1 MSWNPMMGGPL
12 GVALAPQS
20 PDLASLAQ
28 AFAQQQPMG
37 GGLPQNTLGA
47 SGVTLGNPQAQDQY
61 AEMAQALAQ
70 QNRAQQQQDMAAAM
84 MQPKYAENSGGL
96 GSLAMMVQAY
106 AGKKMAKRA
115 DEKDIA
121 AREKFY
127 LGEEAAAERKAQ
139 REAEREMA
147 QRTQRAADAERYR
160 LQGDAR
166 TRYIL
171 EGKMGESPRDRLQAL
186 EGVNGPG
193 IVNLDQ
199 GTVRYAQPED
209 AQPEG
214 YKVTYAPGASAED
227 RAAVDAAARA
237 AGWPSDPHGDVVDV
251 GRVRPQPTG
260 QFVTAAAAQRAQQE
274 RQQAANNARADEQLR
289 LSQGAARRADEQFAW
304 QKEQAAKKDS
314 APNSS
319 VSAMQQDALNF
330 AAAYMGKSPEDVAK
344 MTPEDIRTEVAKG
357 GRTMAGPIAGK
368 IPGAGLIFNADL
380 EAYANSAAGKQ
391 ARLNNPTGPVSNADF
406 DVARK
411 SVFSPEKP
419 AEVNADLIYQALTRG
434 QGSQKPAA
442 SGPKAGTVEGGYRF
456 KGGDAGNPSNWEK
469 L

>member
-1 MSWNPMMGGPL
+1 MNWNPMMGPL
-12 GVALAPQS
+12 GASASQS
-20 PDLASLAQ
+20 PDLGALVK
-28 AFAQQQPMG
+28 AFAG
-37 GGLPQNTLGA
+37 PQNSLGQ
-47 SGVTLGNPQAQDQY
+47 SGVTLGNPEAQDQY
-61 AEMAQALAQ
+61 RQMAEAFVMQQRAAQDQEAANALQ
-70 QNRAQQQQDMAAAM
+70 ESGWIN
-84 MQPKYAENSGGL
+84 NSGAL
-96 GSLAMMVQAY
+96 GVLDQVVKAY
-106 AGKKMAKRA
+106 ASKKLAKRA
-115 DEKDIA
+115 DEKDIE

-147 QRTQRAADAERYR
+147 QRGQRAADAERYG

-199 GTVRYAQPED
+199 GTVRYAQPE
-209 AQPEG
+209 AQREQQLPPNVHIDPNLSPQE
-214 YKVTYAPGASAED
+214 
-227 RAAVDAAARA
+227 RAAALAAE
-237 AGWPSDPHGDVVDV
+237 GLGLGDPHGDVVDV

-260 QFVTAAAAQRAQQE
+260 QFITAAAAQRAQQE

-330 AAAYMGKSPEDVAK
+330 AAAYIGKSPEDVAK
-344 MTPEDIRTEVAKG
+344 MTPEQIRSEVAKG
-357 GRTMAGPIAGK
+357 GRVMAGPIAGK

-434 QGSQKPAA
+434 RDQSAPAPA
-442 SGPKAGTVEGGYRF
+442 TSERGEQPQRIRI
-456 KGGDAGNPSNWEK
+456 K

>member
-12 GVALAPQS
+12 GGALAPQS

-28 AFAQQQPMG
+28 AFGQQYKANQLG
-37 GGLPQNTLGA
+37 GG
-47 SGVTLGNPQAQDQY
+47 GVTLGNPQAQDQY

-70 QNRAQQQQDMAAAM
+70 HNRAQQQQDMAAEM

-106 AGKKMAKRA
+106 AGKKLAKRA

-127 LGEEAAAERKAQ
+127 LGEEAAAARKAQ

-147 QRTQRAADAERYR
+147 QRTQRAADAERYG

-171 EGKMGESPRDRLQAL
+171 EGKMGESQRDRLQAL

-199 GTVRYAQPED
+199 GTVRYAQPE
-209 AQPEG
+209 AQREQQLPPNVHLDPNLSPQERAGALAAEG
-214 YKVTYAPGASAED
+214 LGL
-227 RAAVDAAARA
+227 
-237 AGWPSDPHGDVVDV
+237 GDPHGDVVDV

-260 QFVTAAAAQRAQQE
+260 QFITAAAAQRAQQE
-274 RQQAANNARADEQLR
+274 RQQAASNSRADEQLR
-289 LSQGAARRADEQFAW
+289 LSQAAARRADEQFAW

-330 AAAYMGKSPEDVAK
+330 AAAYIGKSPEDVAK
-344 MTPEDIRTEVAKG
+344 MTPEQIRTEVAKG
-357 GRTMAGPIAGK
+357 GRVMAGPIAGK

>member
-12 GVALAPQS
+12 GVALALQS

-28 AFAQQQPMG
+28 AFAQQPPIG
-37 GGLPQNTLGA
+37 GGLPKNTLGA

-70 QNRAQQQQDMAAAM
+70 HNRAQQQQDMAAAM

-106 AGKKMAKRA
+106 AGKKIAKRA
-115 DEKDIA
+115 DEKDIE

-147 QRTQRAADAERYR
+147 QRTQRAADAEKYG

-199 GTVRYAQPED
+199 GTVRYAQPEG

-251 GRVRPQPTG
+251 GMVRPQPTG

-274 RQQAANNARADEQLR
+274 RQQAASNARADEQLR
-289 LSQGAARRADEQFAW
+289 LSQEAARRADEQFAW

-314 APNSS
+314 APNAS

-330 AAAYMGKSPEDVAK
+330 AAAYIGKSPEDVAK
-344 MTPEDIRTEVAKG
+344 MTPEQIRTAVAKG
-357 GRTMAGPIAGK
+357 GRMMAGPIAGK
-368 IPGAGLIFNADL
+368 IPGAGLIFNSDL

-406 DVARK
+406 EVARK

-434 QGSQKPAA
+434 HNQSAPAPA
-442 SGPKAGTVEGGYRF
+442 TSDRGEQPKRIRI
-456 KGGDAGNPSNWEK
+456 K

>member
-1 MSWNPMMGGPL
+1 MFGYTAITQSDPMQELLGKVLGGYKT
-12 GVALAPQS
+12 GQ
-20 PDLASLAQ
+20 
-28 AFAQQQPMG
+28 
-37 GGLPQNTLGA
+37 LGA
-47 SGVTLGNPQAQDQY
+47 APTLGNEQGQQDY
-61 AEMAQALAQ
+61 ARQLAEALAQ
-70 QNRAQQQQDMAAAM
+70 QQSAKSGLDMADRLSQAE
-84 MQPKYAENSGGL
+84 YAPNSGAL
-96 GSLAMMVQAY
+96 GALSMMAQAY
-106 AGKKMAKRA
+106 AGKKLRGRELAAQSDAMAKA
-115 DEKDIA
+115 YSAKEGVD
-121 AREKFY
+121 
-127 LGEEAAAERKAQ
+127 ERKATMDAA
-139 REAEREMA
+139 R
-147 QRTQRAADAERYR
+147 ADAVSTRERSRRDVLARQMGLTNRER
-160 LQGDAR
+160 LEFAE
-166 TRYIL
+166 T
-171 EGKMGESPRDRLQAL
+171 GKVPEAQRDRLQAL

-260 QFVTAAAAQRAQQE
+260 QFVTAAAAQRAQQD

-289 LSQGAARRADEQFAW
+289 ISQGAARRADEQFAW

-330 AAAYMGKSPEDVAK
+330 AAHYIGKSPEDVAK

-357 GRTMAGPIAGK
+357 GRVMAGPIAGK

-391 ARLNNPTGPVSNADF
+391 ARMNNPTGPVSNADF
-406 DVARK
+406 DIARK